1 MSEAGLR
8 AQLLVADD
16 LGGYYIPVPAESAK
30 QLSGSGCLASLGRVP
45 GAVHQVTTF
54 LEGPYQGQLP
64 IINEQLSAL
73 ASPAVAADGYRAVTA
88 ALSACRA
95 PVFSIYTTSVPVALG
110 PLSIPALGD
119 EAMAVQGTYSVQGRT
134 ERLTVVVARN
144 GGTIVVLLYADA
156 VPVSNVIL
164 GDVASTV
171 RAAIGKAAPLT
182 GSAR

>member
-64 IINEQLSAL
+64 IINEHSAPWL
-73 ASPAVAADGYRAVTA
+73 RPPSPPMGI
-88 ALSACRA
+88 A
-95 PVFSIYTTSVPVALG
+95 P
-110 PLSIPALGD
+110 
-119 EAMAVQGTYSVQGRT
+119 
-134 ERLTVVVARN
+134 
-144 GGTIVVLLYADA
+144 
-156 VPVSNVIL
+156 
-164 GDVASTV
+164 
-171 RAAIGKAAPLT
+171 
-182 GSAR
+182 